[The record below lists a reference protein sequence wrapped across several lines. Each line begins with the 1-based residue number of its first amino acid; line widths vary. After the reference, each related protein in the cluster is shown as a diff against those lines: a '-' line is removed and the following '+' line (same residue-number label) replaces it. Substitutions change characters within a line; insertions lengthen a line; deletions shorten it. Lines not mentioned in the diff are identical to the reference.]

1 MSDSNPPD
9 ETSNDDDPFAEFE
22 DWLKDGPAWRWIFI
36 WRDAGLPGDQKHI
49 VQRNAGLLTDPDKE
63 VWRAKVARFEAA
75 LATLVDTDAI
85 KAKRAKYIICFDGH
99 SFGDGE
105 KDFSGFHF
113 PCSVSFYRSTFG
125 DGNVNFYGATFGDG
139 TVSFSGATFGD
150 GTVSFLGATFGD
162 GTVNFSRSTF
172 GKGDVSFAGV
182 TFGNGTVNFFRATFV
197 GERYVSF
204 RGATFGKGD
213 VSFKGAT
220 FGEGEVSFDGAVFGE
235 GNVSFSRATFGEGE
249 LRFGGLHVKGQLNCT
264 DLDIQRAVFRNTTV
278 DGLADW
284 TDAKFGSIPDFR
296 QMRLDRTPEVARMNV
311 PAPGMTGYWPLSTA
325 KDQQDVLKF
334 RKLKAMAIDANDHEK
349 DGEFFA
355 YEMMAKRGWET
366 KGAFGLLANW
376 LYWITSNYG
385 RSYEVPFCWMV
396 ASFLGFATH
405 YSWWLNRYVPM
416 EDAGDFAFWFSLKN
430 TVPFLGTL
438 FRFVAEP
445 ENYTSQFDKAY
456 SAAADAGLNV
466 DALIHTWL
474 FQGVLSL
481 ILFFFLLLGLRN
493 RFRLK

>member
-9 ETSNDDDPFAEFE
+9 ETPNDDDPFAEFE
-22 DWLKDGPAWRWIFI
+22 DWLVDGPAGKWPDW
-36 WRDAGLPGDQKHI
+36 WEDTELSDALKQI
-49 VQRNAGLLTDPDKE
+49 VQRNAQLLTDPDRLAWNGKAE
-63 VWRAKVARFEAA
+63 RFEEAITV
-75 LATLVDTDAI
+75 LGDEEAI
-85 KAKRAKYIICFDGH
+85 KAKRAAYAIRFDDH
-99 SFGDGE
+99 RFMDGE
-105 KDFSGFHF
+105 KDFRGYHF
-113 PCSVSFYRSTFG
+113 PCSISFDGVTFG
-125 DGNVNFYGATFGDG
+125 EGYVSFYGATFGDG
-139 TVSFSGATFGD
+139 TVSFDVATFGEGGVSFDGATFGD
-150 GTVSFLGATFGD
+150 GNVSFLRATFGE
-162 GTVNFSRSTF
+162 G
-172 GKGDVSFAGV
+172 
-182 TFGNGTVNFFRATFV
+182 
-197 GERYVSF
+197 YVSF
-204 RGATFGKGD
+204 E
-213 VSFKGAT
+213 GAT
-220 FGEGEVSFDGAVFGE
+220 FGEGEFW
-235 GNVSFSRATFGEGE
+235 FS
-249 LRFGGLHVKGQLNCT
+249 GLHVKGQLDCT
-264 DLDIQRAVFRNTTV
+264 GLDVQKAVFRNTTV
-278 DGLADW
+278 DGFADW

-296 QMRLDRTPEVARMNV
+296 QMKLDRTPEVARMSV
-311 PAPGMTGYWPLSTA
+311 PAPGMTGYWPLSAA
-325 KDQQDVLKF
+325 KDQQDVLKL
-334 RKLKAMAIDANDHEK
+334 RKLKAMAIAANDHEK

-366 KGAFGLLANW
+366 KGVFGLLANW

-405 YSWWLNRYVPM
+405 YAWWLNRYVPM

-445 ENYTSQFDKAY
+445 ENYTSQFDKVY

-466 DALIHTWL
+466 DALIHTGL

>member
-9 ETSNDDDPFAEFE
+9 ETPNDDDPFAEFE
-22 DWLKDGPAWRWIFI
+22 DWLVDGPAGEWSKTWGNKALS
-36 WRDAGLPGDQKHI
+36 DAQKQI
-49 VQRNAGLLTDPDKE
+49 VQRNAQLLTDPNRLAWNSK
-63 VWRAKVARFEAA
+63 AARFEEA
-75 LATLVDTDAI
+75 LTALGDEEAKKAQRAMYAI
-85 KAKRAKYIICFDGH
+85 RFDGH
-99 SFGDGE
+99 RFRDGE
-105 KDFSGFHF
+105 KDFRGFHF
-113 PCSVSFYRSTFG
+113 PCSVSFSRSKFGEGDVSFDDVTFDEGIVSFLGVAFGEG
-125 DGNVNFYGATFGDG
+125 DVRFDGAMFGDG
-139 TVSFSGATFGD
+139 TVSFLGAAFGDGTVSFLGAAFGEGHVSFSGATFGD
-150 GTVSFLGATFGD
+150 GTVSFLGAAFGE
-162 GTVNFSRSTF
+162 GH
-172 GKGDVSFAGV
+172 VSF
-182 TFGNGTVNFFRATFV
+182 
-197 GERYVSF
+197 Y
-204 RGATFGKGD
+204 
-213 VSFKGAT
+213 GAT
-220 FGEGEVSFDGAVFGE
+220 FGEGEFW
-235 GNVSFSRATFGEGE
+235 
-249 LRFGGLHVKGQLNCT
+249 FGGLHVKGELDCT
-264 DLDIQRAVFRNTTV
+264 GLDVQRAVFRNTTV

-296 QMRLDRTPEVARMNV
+296 QMKLDRAPEVARMSV

-325 KDQQDVLKF
+325 TDQQDVLKF

-366 KGAFGLLANW
+366 KGWFGLLANW

-385 RSYEVPFCWMV
+385 RSYEVPFYWMV

-405 YSWWLNRYVPM
+405 YSWWLNRYVLM

-445 ENYTSQFDKAY
+445 ENYTSQFDKVY

-466 DALIHTWL
+466 DALIHTGL